1 MLGKL
6 GGIVVPAFLNEF
18 ASSVNSKKEKMKEK
32 IFKGMPNPLKDS
44 FRKHFNSLWIP
55 LKELA
60 EFASSPHELNIT
72 AVDSSVYTNLLSTGG
87 IFYVIRSLA
96 VCRDKTQ
103 KRLDT
108 DVIFTKE
115 GLSRI
120 RYFIGR
126 KMELLEFEVA
136 LAALKNGFRG
146 DALLLDGSLYGRA
159 VHLLIESKIEEEI
172 VTLLHYFQTY
182 NELLEFCRKENVLLI
197 GVSKGSRS
205 TFYRDYLLKLILDEE
220 LRELDIEA
228 GELRKLEAVFS
239 QVLDD
244 ERAAFDRF
252 DRLKQTHGEKL
263 DTIAVVLDELASS
276 RPDYQL
282 VMNFSHTIGYTQ
294 PMLLGPSARVARFF
308 KKYRLDAEKYVRRSF
323 PNATRKKGDEFVHWA
338 VDIISK
344 IPKMPSIMSFYILL
358 DVRDSPIRIDM
369 PNWTCSLSQV
379 GWPKPVDVNLED
391 LLKIMVTGYCG
402 LDGYNLWLKNVDE
415 QVRLKRKYVD
425 DIYFPYLEKLFQR
438 KIIRGRGYRRV
449 KYP

>member
-6 GGIVVPAFLNEF
+6 GGIIVPAFLNEF
-18 ASSVNSKKEKMKEK
+18 ALSVNSKKEKMKEK

-44 FRKHFNSLWIP
+44 FRKHFDSLWIP
-55 LKELA
+55 LKELV
-60 EFASSPHELNIT
+60 EFVSSPHELNIT

-115 GLSRI
+115 GLSRVQ
-120 RYFIGR
+120 YFIGR

-136 LAALKNGFRG
+136 LATLKNGFRG

>member
-1 MLGKL
+1 M
-6 GGIVVPAFLNEF
+6 PAFLNEF
-18 ASSVNSKKEKMKEK
+18 DSSVNSKKEEMKKK
-32 IFKGMPNPLKDS
+32 IFEGKPNPLKKN
-44 FRKHFNSLWIP
+44 FRKHFDSLWIP

-72 AVDSSVYTNLLSTGG
+72 AIDSSVYTNLLSTGG

-96 VCRDKTQ
+96 VCRNKTQ
-103 KRLDT
+103 KRLET
-108 DVIFTKE
+108 DVLFTKE
-115 GLSRI
+115 GLSRVG
-120 RYFIGR
+120 YFIGM

-146 DALLLDGSLYGRA
+146 DALLVDGSLYGRA

-172 VTLLHYFQTY
+172 VSLLRYFQTY

-197 GVSKGSRS
+197 GVSKESRS
-205 TFYRDYLLKLILDEE
+205 TFYRDCLLKLIFDEE
-220 LRELDIEA
+220 LGELDIKA
-228 GELRKLEAVFS
+228 GELRKLETVFS
-239 QVLDD
+239 QVLDN
-244 ERAAFDRF
+244 ERVAFDRF
-252 DRLKQTHGEKL
+252 DRLKQRHGEKL

-323 PNATRKKGDEFVHWA
+323 PNTTRKKGDGFVNWA

-358 DVRDSPIRIDM
+358 DVRDSPIRIDI
-369 PNWTCSLSQV
+369 PNWEYSLSQI

-391 LLKIMVTGYCG
+391 LLRIIVTGYCG

-415 QVRLKRKYVD
+415 QVRLKRKSVD